1 MRDPFL
7 EAARAAIAHCHWIAA
22 RSEDAGCIS
31 RTFLSPPMREVH
43 DHLGSWMASLGM
55 SVRIDAAGNQRGTT
69 GDGPTVIIGSH
80 LDTVPDAGAYDG
92 VLGVVIGIS
101 LAQLLAG
108 RSLPVALEVIGFSE
122 EEGVRFGVP
131 FIGSR
136 ALVGEA
142 DSLLAC
148 ADRDGLTVGAAL
160 EAYGLDPGRI
170 DEARASAQAVAY
182 LEFHIEQGPVLDH
195 LAAPLGVVEAIAGQS
210 RLDLTFTGHANH
222 AGTTPMA
229 LRRDA
234 LAGAAEWVG
243 LVEHEA
249 VSTPGLV
256 ATVGRLSAT
265 PNVGNAING
274 TVIAS
279 LDVRHEDDH
288 VRQRAVHRL
297 VEGARAIA
305 GRRGLA
311 VSHRQHLDQAAVPM
325 SPALTEALAHAV
337 AATGRDVHRMTSGA
351 GHDAMIVAP
360 RMPSAMLFLRSP
372 GGISHH
378 PDEQVLV
385 DDVAAALEVGV
396 HLLTHLPPGMAEAAP
411 RATPGTVGPA
421 LRARPGGETDHA

>member
-1 MRDPFL
+1 MRDRYL

-22 RSEDAGCIS
+22 RSEDTGRIT

-43 DHLGSWMASLGM
+43 EHLGAWMSSLGM
-55 SVRIDAAGNQRGTT
+55 SVRVDAAGNQRGRT

-101 LAQLLAG
+101 LVQLLAG
-108 RSLPVALEVIGFSE
+108 RALPIQLEVIGFSE

-131 FIGSR
+131 FVGSR
-136 ALVGEA
+136 ALVG
-142 DSLLAC
+142 DVDTLLAC
-148 ADRDGLTVGAAL
+148 TDRDGLTIGAAL
-160 EAYGLDPGRI
+160 EAYGLAPDRI
-170 DEARASAQAVAY
+170 DEARVSAQAVAY
-182 LEFHIEQGPVLDH
+182 LEFHIEQGPVLDQ
-195 LAAPLGVVEAIAGQS
+195 LALPLGVVATIAGQS
-210 RLDLTFTGHANH
+210 RVELTFTGHANH

-234 LAGAAEWVG
+234 LTGAAEWVG

-249 VSTPGLV
+249 VATPGLV
-256 ATVGRLSAT
+256 ATVGRLHAS

-288 VRQRAVHRL
+288 VRRQTVCRL
-297 VEGARAIA
+297 VDGARAIA
-305 GRRGLA
+305 ARRGLA
-311 VSHRQHLDQAAVPM
+311 VSHRHHLDQAAVPM
-325 SPALTEALAHAV
+325 APALTDALAHAV

-351 GHDAMIVAP
+351 GHDAMIVA
-360 RMPSAMLFLRSP
+360 RRVPSAMLFLRSP

-396 HLLTHLPPGMAEAAP
+396 ELLTHLPTGMT
-411 RATPGTVGPA
+411 RPGTAGPA
-421 LRARPGGETDHA
+421 LRARPARKTDHA